1 SAAGASRCR
10 ASATPGRTTR
20 ARSSPARNGAR
31 TWPRP
36 TLRTARSASRRP
48 PTPAPSRSAA
58 AAGSEPVASAARSA
72 RARPAAAAAGAGRVA
87 SPALLELHA
96 AKRTTTKR
104 SVRIRSKAQC
114 APRARVT
121 ETSRPHDDLHL
132 ERVPDD
138 DVFAFGRADEL
149 SLIVAEALRD

>member
-1 SAAGASRCR
+1 
-10 ASATPGRTTR
+10 
-20 ARSSPARNGAR
+20 
-31 TWPRP
+31 
-36 TLRTARSASRRP
+36 
-48 PTPAPSRSAA
+48 
-58 AAGSEPVASAARSA
+58 
-72 RARPAAAAAGAGRVA
+72 AGRVA

-149 SLIVAEALRD
+149 SLIVAEALRDDDRSGPQVEHVSVERADDAVRAKIGALARREAR